1 MHLVDYVALVAVW
14 LLAIALA
21 LVAGF
26 AVARG
31 GICAVAGV
39 RQIIETRRAHI
50 FLSFLECST
59 WALLALI
66 LANAVGLMSI
76 AGWPSRILVA
86 GALIGGVLFG
96 LGALLNGACAFGTI
110 ARLGSGDFSF
120 LALVPGFVLGA
131 WCLHLTGMF
140 GGPPASTPSHI
151 ASGVLAP
158 TLVALGAFAL
168 WRLWAAARFASVRGQ
183 VKRLATGAW
192 PPALSVALIALVN
205 VGLLIIIFSWP
216 YTSLLADLASG
227 RGADLL
233 GRALL
238 ALALFVGALAGAAS
252 GGMYRSR
259 PLTTAE
265 AARHFGGGV
274 LMGAG
279 AAMIPGGNDSL
290 VLVGL
295 PLLQPAAAAAYV
307 AMVSAIAVGL
317 LLRRLSAKQQPART

>member
-1 MHLVDYVALVAVW
+1 M
-14 LLAIALA
+14 
-21 LVAGF
+21 VAGF

-39 RQIIETRRAHI
+39 RQLIETRQAHI
-50 FLSFLECST
+50 FLSFLECSA

-76 AGWPSRILVA
+76 GGWPSRMLVA
-86 GALIGGVLFG
+86 GALIGGALFG

-120 LALVPGFVLGA
+120 LALVPGFLVGV

-140 GGPPASTPSHI
+140 GAPPAATPTHI
-151 ASGVLAP
+151 AGAALAP
-158 TLVALGAFAL
+158 TLVALGVFVL
-168 WRLWAAARFASVRGQ
+168 WRLLAAVRFASVRGQ
-183 VKRLATGAW
+183 VQQLVRGPW
-192 PPALSVALIALVN
+192 PPSLSVAVIALVN
-205 VGLLIIIFSWP
+205 VGLLINIFSWP
-216 YTSLLADLASG
+216 YTSLLSDLASG

-233 GRALL
+233 GRAML
-238 ALALFVGALAGAAS
+238 ALALFAGAFAGAAS
-252 GGMYRSR
+252 GGAYRFR
-259 PLTTAE
+259 PPAIAD

-295 PLLQPAAAAAYV
+295 PLLQPTAAAAYI

-317 LLRRLSAKQQPART
+317 LLPRLSAKQQPAQT